1 MLLNNRYQVLKSIGS
16 GGFGETFIA
25 EDTQMPSGRRCV
37 VKKLHPVSHH
47 PQLYP
52 LIKERFQR
60 EAAILE
66 DLGSHSDRIPTLYAY
81 FEENNDFYLV
91 QELIDGMTLTDT
103 IQSRS
108 SFSESYV
115 RDFLVNFLPILDYVH
130 QKHIIHRDIKPD
142 NIIIRQS
149 DQKPVLI
156 DFGAVKEAIATTI
169 TSSGSPQISIAIGT
183 RGFMSSEQA
192 AGRPVYSSDLFAT
205 GLTAIYLL
213 TGKQPQDI
221 ETNNYTGEFLW
232 KQYAP
237 QVSPTLAIIL
247 DKVTSAHSCD
257 RYTTA
262 REMLQALQSQTS
274 QVHQII
280 RPTIADIPENIQQ
293 PTVISVAPSK
303 LGNIQQTL
311 LLGSFIATAIIAGFW
326 ITKQPEQSASSN
338 PTSTPVAPTPSIAS
352 PTQPSKSASQLQESP
367 TPKTPVTPKSPN
379 VIPSAQPSP
388 IPRSPIVTPQPQP
401 SPIPPSPIVT
411 FQPQPSPIP
420 PSPIVTFQPQ
430 PSPIPPSPIVTF
442 QPQPSPNYPPTP
454 TPQPLPVYPTT
465 PKLILPKLTPMP
477 SSQIS
482 VKLLDKP
489 ELYLAS
495 TTLVYSDGDRL
506 KADFR
511 VYCPTSMIRPTNYIL
526 TDKQGAVKK
535 AGAWWEPSFTP
546 KYNAEYQFV
555 KEVCNK
561 N

>member
-16 GGFGETFIA
+16 GGFGETFLA

-47 PQLYP
+47 PQIYP

-91 QELIDGMTLTDT
+91 QELIEGITLTDT
-103 IQSRS
+103 IQSQS

-115 RDFLVNFLPILDYVH
+115 RDFLVNFLPILGYVH

-142 NIIIRQS
+142 NIIIRES

-156 DFGAVKEAIATTI
+156 DFGAVKEAIATTMS
-169 TSSGSPQISIAIGT
+169 SSGSPQTSIAIGT

-221 ETNNYTGEFLW
+221 ETNNYTGEILW

-237 QVSPTLAIIL
+237 QVSPTLTIIL
-247 DKVTSAHSCD
+247 DKAISARSCD
-257 RYTTA
+257 RYATA
-262 REMLQALQSQTS
+262 QEMLQALQSKTS
-274 QVHQII
+274 QAHQSI

-293 PTVISVAPSK
+293 PTVISAVPSK

-326 ITKQPEQSASSN
+326 ITKPSAQSPISN
-338 PTSTPVAPTPSIAS
+338 PQPTPIASTPPIVLS
-352 PTQPSKSASQLQESP
+352 PQPSKSPSQVQESP
-367 TPKTPVTPKSPN
+367 TATKTPVTP
-379 VIPSAQPSP
+379 PSP
-388 IPRSPIVTPQPQP
+388 TVTPQPQP
-401 SPIPPSPIVT
+401 SLIPPSSTVT
-411 FQPQPSPIP
+411 FQPQPLPI
-420 PSPIVTFQPQ
+420 
-430 PSPIPPSPIVTF
+430 
-442 QPQPSPNYPPTP
+442 YPPTP
-454 TPQPLPVYPTT
+454 TPQEPSPIYPPTPTVTLPKSTPLPPA
-465 PKLILPKLTPMP
+465 
-477 SSQIS
+477 QIS
-482 VKLLDKP
+482 IKLLDKP

-526 TDKQGAVKK
+526 TTQKGAVKK
-535 AGAWWEPSFTP
+535 AGTWWEPSFTP
-546 KYNAEYQFV
+546 RYDAEYQLI

>member
-16 GGFGETFIA
+16 GGFGETFLA

-47 PQLYP
+47 PQIYP

-91 QELIDGMTLTDT
+91 QELIEGMTLTDI
-103 IQSRS
+103 IQSQS

-115 RDFLVNFLPILDYVH
+115 RDFLVNFLSVLDYVH
-130 QKHIIHRDIKPD
+130 QKRIIHRDIKPD

-156 DFGAVKEAIATTI
+156 DFGAVKEAIATTMS
-169 TSSGSPQISIAIGT
+169 SSGSPQTSIAIGT

-221 ETNNYTGEFLW
+221 ETDNYTGEILW

-237 QVSPTLAIIL
+237 QVSPTLAVIL
-247 DKVTSAHSCD
+247 DKAISAHSCD
-257 RYTTA
+257 RYATA
-262 REMLQALQSQTS
+262 HEMLQALQSKTS
-274 QVHQII
+274 QIHQII

-293 PTVISVAPSK
+293 PTVICAAPSK

-311 LLGSFIATAIIAGFW
+311 LLGSFIAAAIIAGFW
-326 ITKQPEQSASSN
+326 ITKPSAQSIGSN
-338 PTSTPVAPTPSIAS
+338 AQPTPIAS
-352 PTQPSKSASQLQESP
+352 IPPIVSSPQPSKSSSPVQESA
-367 TPKTPVTPKSPN
+367 TPKTPVTPKPPN
-379 VIPSAQPSP
+379 VIPAQPSP
-388 IPRSPIVTPQPQP
+388 IPPTPIITPQPQPSSIPPTPIITPQPQP
-401 SPIPPSPIVT
+401 SPIPPSPTVT
-411 FQPQPSPIP
+411 AQPQPLPIYP
-420 PSPIVTFQPQ
+420 PTPVPPQ
-430 PSPIPPSPIVTF
+430 PLPI
-442 QPQPSPNYPPTP
+442 YPPTP
-454 TPQPLPVYPTT
+454 TVT
-465 PKLILPKLTPMP
+465 LPKPTPISP
-477 SSQIS
+477 AQIS
-482 VKLLDKP
+482 IKLLDKP

-526 TDKQGAVKK
+526 TNKQGAVKK
-535 AGAWWEPSFTP
+535 AGSWWQTSFTP
-546 KYNAEYQFV
+546 KDDAEYQLI

>member
-1 MLLNNRYQVLKSIGS
+1 MLLNHRYQVLKSMGS
-16 GGFGETFIA
+16 GGFGETFLA

-47 PQLYP
+47 PQIYP

-91 QELIDGMTLTDT
+91 QELIEGMTLTNT
-103 IQSRS
+103 IQSES

-130 QKHIIHRDIKPD
+130 QKRIIHRDIKPD

-156 DFGAVKEAIATTI
+156 DFGAVKEAIATTMS
-169 TSSGSPQISIAIGT
+169 SSGSPQTSIAIGT

-221 ETNNYTGEFLW
+221 ETNNYTGEILW

-237 QVSPTLAIIL
+237 QVSPTLAVIL
-247 DKVTSAHSCD
+247 DKAISAHSCD
-257 RYTTA
+257 RYATA
-262 REMLQALQSQTS
+262 QEMLQALQSQTS

-280 RPTIADIPENIQQ
+280 RPTIADIPEHIQQQ
-293 PTVISVAPSK
+293 PTVISAAPSK

-326 ITKQPEQSASSN
+326 ITKPSEQSASSN
-338 PTSTPVAPTPSIAS
+338 PSPTPIAQTPSIVAS
-352 PTQPSKSASQLQESP
+352 PQPSKSPSQVQESP

-379 VIPSAQPSP
+379 VIQPVQPSP
-388 IPRSPIVTPQPQP
+388 IPKSSTVTAQPQP

-411 FQPQPSPIP
+411 AQPQPSLIP
-420 PSPIVTFQPQ
+420 SSPT
-430 PSPIPPSPIVTF
+430 VTF
-442 QPQPSPNYPPTP
+442 QPQPSPNYPPTQTP
-454 TPQPLPVYPTT
+454 PQPLPIYPPT
-465 PKLILPKLTPMP
+465 PAVTLPKPTPIP
-477 SSQIS
+477 SSSIS
-482 VKLLDKP
+482 VKLLDLP

-526 TDKQGAVKK
+526 TNQQGAVKK
-535 AGAWWEPSFTP
+535 AGAWWQTSFTP
-546 KYNAEYQFV
+546 RYDAEYQLI

>member
-16 GGFGETFIA
+16 GGFGETFLA
-25 EDTQMPSGRRCV
+25 EDTQMPSRRRCV

-47 PQLYP
+47 PQIYP

-91 QELIDGMTLTDT
+91 QELIEGMTLTDT
-103 IQSRS
+103 IQSQS

-115 RDFLVNFLPILDYVH
+115 RDFLVDFLPILDYVH

-156 DFGAVKEAIATTI
+156 DFGAVKEAIATTMS
-169 TSSGSPQISIAIGT
+169 SSGSPQTSIAIGT

-221 ETNNYTGEFLW
+221 ETDNYTGEILW
-232 KQYAP
+232 KQYTP
-237 QVSPTLAIIL
+237 QISPTLAIIL
-247 DKVTSAHSCD
+247 DKAISAHSCD

-262 REMLQALQSQTS
+262 HEMLQALQSQTS

-293 PTVISVAPSK
+293 PTVISVAPSQ
-303 LGNIQQTL
+303 LGNIKQTL
-311 LLGSFIATAIIAGFW
+311 LLGSFIAIAIIAGFW
-326 ITKQPEQSASSN
+326 ITKQPEQSPISN
-338 PTSTPVAPTPSIAS
+338 PPPTRIAQTPSIVSS
-352 PTQPSKSASQLQESP
+352 PQPSKSPSQVQESP

-379 VIPSAQPSP
+379 VIPAETSLIPKSPTVTAQPQPSP
-388 IPRSPIVTPQPQP
+388 IPPSPIVTPQPQP
-401 SPIPPSPIVT
+401 SPIPPSPT
-411 FQPQPSPIP
+411 
-420 PSPIVTFQPQ
+420 
-430 PSPIPPSPIVTF
+430 VTF

-454 TPQPLPVYPTT
+454 TPPQPLPNYPPT
-465 PKLILPKLTPMP
+465 PTVSLPKSTPIP
-477 SSQIS
+477 SSQIAI
-482 VKLLDKP
+482 KLLDKP

-526 TDKQGAVKK
+526 INKQGAVKK
-535 AGAWWEPSFTP
+535 AGAWWQTSFTP
-546 KYNAEYQFV
+546 RDDAEYQLI

>member
-1 MLLNNRYQVLKSIGS
+1 FL
-16 GGFGETFIA
+16 A

-47 PQLYP
+47 PQIYP

-91 QELIDGMTLTDT
+91 QELIEGMTLTDT
-103 IQSRS
+103 IQSQS

-115 RDFLVNFLPILDYVH
+115 KDFLVNFLPILDYVH

-156 DFGAVKEAIATTI
+156 DFGAVKEAIATTMS
-169 TSSGSPQISIAIGT
+169 SSGSPQTSIAIGT

-221 ETNNYTGEFLW
+221 ETNNYTGEILW
-232 KQYAP
+232 KQYVP
-237 QVSPTLAIIL
+237 QVSPTLAVVL
-247 DKVTSAHSCD
+247 DKAISAHSCD
-257 RYTTA
+257 RYATA
-262 REMLQALQSQTS
+262 QEMLQALESKTS

-293 PTVISVAPSK
+293 PTVISAAPSK

-326 ITKQPEQSASSN
+326 ITKPSEQSPISN
-338 PTSTPVAPTPSIAS
+338 APSTPIAS
-352 PTQPSKSASQLQESP
+352 TPPIVSSPQPSKSPSSVQESL
-367 TPKTPVTPKSPN
+367 TATKTPVTPKSPN
-379 VIPSAQPSP
+379 VISAQPSP
-388 IPRSPIVTPQPQP
+388 ISSSPTVTPQPQPSPIVPTPIVTPQPQP
-401 SPIPPSPIVT
+401 SPIPPSPIA
-411 FQPQPSPIP
+411 
-420 PSPIVTFQPQ
+420 
-430 PSPIPPSPIVTF
+430 TF

-454 TPQPLPVYPTT
+454 TPPEPLPIYPPT
-465 PKLILPKLTPMP
+465 PTVTLPKPTAVPP
-477 SSQIS
+477 AQIS
-482 VKLLDKP
+482 IKLLDKP
-489 ELYLAS
+489 DLYLAS

-526 TDKQGAVKK
+526 TDKQGTVKK
-535 AGAWWEPSFTP
+535 AGAWWQTSFTP
-546 KYNAEYQFV
+546 RYDAEYQLI

>member
-1 MLLNNRYQVLKSIGS
+1 MLLNNRYQVFDSIGC
-16 GGFGETFIA
+16 GGFGETFLA

-66 DLGSHSDRIPTLYAY
+66 DLGSHNQIPTLYAY

-91 QELIDGMTLTDT
+91 QELIEGITLTNI
-103 IQSRS
+103 IQSQS

-115 RDFLVNFLPILDYVH
+115 RDFLVNFLQILDYVH
-130 QKHIIHRDIKPD
+130 QKKIIHRDIKPD
-142 NIIIRQS
+142 NIIIRKS
-149 DQKPVLI
+149 DKKPVLI
-156 DFGAVKEAIATTI
+156 DFGAVKEAVATTMS
-169 TSSGSPQISIAIGT
+169 SSGSPQKSIMIGT
-183 RGFMSSEQA
+183 HGFMSSEQA

-221 ETNNYTGEFLW
+221 ETNNYTGEILW

-237 QVSPTLAIIL
+237 QVSHSLAVIL
-247 DKVTSAHSCD
+247 DQAISVHSCD

-262 REMLQALQSQTS
+262 QEMLQALQSKTS

-280 RPTIADIPENIQQ
+280 RPTIADIPEHLQQ
-293 PTVISVAPSK
+293 PTVISVALSK
-303 LGNIQQTL
+303 LGDIPKIL
-311 LLGSFIATAIIAGFW
+311 LLGSIIAMAIIAGFW
-326 ITKQPEQSASSN
+326 LTKPSEQSASSN
-338 PTSTPVAPTPSIAS
+338 STPTPIAS
-352 PTQPSKSASQLQESP
+352 IPPRVASPEPSKSPSPVQESP
-367 TPKTPVTPKSPN
+367 TATKTPVTPKSPN

-388 IPRSPIVTPQPQP
+388 IAPSPIVIPQPQP
-401 SPIPPSPIVT
+401 LPSPIAPSPIVIVIP
-411 FQPQPSPIP
+411 QPQSQSSPIA
-420 PSPIVTFQPQ
+420 PS
-430 PSPIPPSPIVTF
+430 
-442 QPQPSPNYPPTP
+442 TP
-454 TPQPLPVYPTT
+454 TPQQRLPIYPKT
-465 PKLILPKLTPMP
+465 PTVTLPTSDPIP
-477 SSQIS
+477 SSQVS

-526 TDKQGAVKK
+526 TNKQNIVKK

-546 KYNAEYQFV
+546 RSDAEYQLI

>member
-1 MLLNNRYQVLKSIGS
+1 MLLNNRYQVFKSIGC
-16 GGFGETFIA
+16 GGFGETFLA

-37 VKKLHPVSHH
+37 VKKLHPVAHH

-91 QELIDGMTLTDT
+91 QELIEGMTLTDI
-103 IQSRS
+103 IQSQS
-108 SFSESYV
+108 NFSESYV

-156 DFGAVKEAIATTI
+156 DFGAVKEAIATTMS
-169 TSSGSPQISIAIGT
+169 SSGSPQTSIAIGT

-205 GLTAIYLL
+205 GLTVIYLL
-213 TGKQPQDI
+213 TGKRPQDI
-221 ETNNYTGEFLW
+221 ETNNYTGKILW

-237 QVSPTLAIIL
+237 QVSPTLAVIL
-247 DKVTSAHSCD
+247 DKAISAHSCD

-262 REMLQALQSQTS
+262 QEMLQALQSETS

-293 PTVISVAPSK
+293 PTVISAAPSK

-326 ITKQPEQSASSN
+326 ITKQPEQSPISN
-338 PTSTPVAPTPSIAS
+338 PSPTPIAQTPPIVSS
-352 PTQPSKSASQLQESP
+352 PQPSKSPSQVKESP

-379 VIPSAQPSP
+379 VIPPAQPSP
-388 IPRSPIVTPQPQP
+388 IPVSPTVTDQ
-401 SPIPPSPIVT
+401 S
-411 FQPQPSPIP
+411 
-420 PSPIVTFQPQ
+420 Q

-442 QPQPSPNYPPTP
+442 QPQPSPNYPSTPTP
-454 TPQPLPVYPTT
+454 PQPLPIYPTT
-465 PKLILPKLTPMP
+465 PTVTLPKPTPIP

-526 TDKQGAVKK
+526 TNQQGDVKK
-535 AGAWWEPSFTP
+535 AGSWWQTSFTP
-546 KYNAEYQFV
+546 RYDAEYQLI

>member
-16 GGFGETFIA
+16 GGFGETFLA

-47 PQLYP
+47 PQIYP

-91 QELIDGMTLTDT
+91 QELIEGMTLTDI
-103 IQSRS
+103 IQSQS

-130 QKHIIHRDIKPD
+130 QKRIIHRDIKPD

-156 DFGAVKEAIATTI
+156 DFGAVKEAIATTMS
-169 TSSGSPQISIAIGT
+169 SSGSPQTSIAIGT

-221 ETNNYTGEFLW
+221 ETNNYTGEILW

-247 DKVTSAHSCD
+247 DKAISAHSCD
-257 RYTTA
+257 RYATA
-262 REMLQALQSQTS
+262 QEMLQALQSKTS

-326 ITKQPEQSASSN
+326 ITKPFAQSPISN
-338 PTSTPVAPTPSIAS
+338 PQPNPIASTPPIVSS
-352 PTQPSKSASQLQESP
+352 PQPSKSPSQVQEPP
-367 TPKTPVTPKSPN
+367 TAAKTPVTPKSPN
-379 VIPSAQPSP
+379 VIPAQPSP
-388 IPRSPIVTPQPQP
+388 IPSTPIITPQPQP
-401 SPIPPSPIVT
+401 SPIYPSAIVT
-411 FQPQPSPIP
+411 FQPQ
-420 PSPIVTFQPQ
+420 T
-430 PSPIPPSPIVTF
+430 
-442 QPQPSPNYPPTP
+442 SPNYPPTP
-454 TPQPLPVYPTT
+454 PQPLPIYPPT
-465 PKLILPKLTPMP
+465 PTVTLPKPTPMSP
-477 SSQIS
+477 AQIS
-482 VKLLDKP
+482 IKLLDKP

-495 TTLVYSDGDRL
+495 TTLVYADGDRL

-526 TDKQGAVKK
+526 TNKQGAVKK
-535 AGAWWEPSFTP
+535 AGAWWEPSFIP
-546 KYNAEYQFV
+546 RYDAEYQLI

>member
-16 GGFGETFIA
+16 GGFGETFLA
-25 EDTQMPSGRRCV
+25 EDNQMPSGRRCV

-47 PQLYP
+47 PQIYP

-91 QELIDGMTLTDT
+91 QELIEGMTLTDR
-103 IQSRS
+103 IQSQS

-115 RDFLVNFLPILDYVH
+115 IGFLVNFLPILDYVH
-130 QKHIIHRDIKPD
+130 QKQIIHRDIKPD
-142 NIIIRQS
+142 NIIIRES

-156 DFGAVKEAIATTI
+156 DFGAVKEAIATTMS
-169 TSSGSPQISIAIGT
+169 SSGSPQTSIAIGT

-221 ETNNYTGEFLW
+221 ETNNYTGEILW

-237 QVSPTLAIIL
+237 QVSPTLTIVL
-247 DKVTSAHSCD
+247 DKAISAQSCD
-257 RYTTA
+257 RYATA
-262 REMLQALQSQTS
+262 QEMLQALQSKTA

-293 PTVISVAPSK
+293 PTVISAAPSK

-326 ITKQPEQSASSN
+326 ITKPSAQSPISN
-338 PTSTPVAPTPSIAS
+338 PQPTPIASTPPIVSS
-352 PTQPSKSASQLQESP
+352 PQPSKSPLPVEESP
-367 TPKTPVTPKSPN
+367 TAQTPVTPESPN
-379 VIPSAQPSP
+379 IIPA
-388 IPRSPIVTPQPQP
+388 QP

-411 FQPQPSPIP
+411 SQPQTSPIP
-420 PSPIVTFQPQ
+420 PSPIVT
-430 PSPIPPSPIVTF
+430 S

-454 TPQPLPVYPTT
+454 TPPQPLPIYPPTST
-465 PKLILPKLTPMP
+465 VTLPKPTPISP
-477 SSQIS
+477 AQIS
-482 VKLLDKP
+482 IKLLDKP

-526 TDKQGAVKK
+526 TTQQGAVKK
-535 AGAWWEPSFTP
+535 AGTWWQTSFTP
-546 KYNAEYQFV
+546 RYDAEYQLI